1 MGGGVMVESDQAKR
15 FTRNTGLITAEQQDA
30 IARTTVGIA
39 GCGGDGGQVAEALAR
54 NGYSRFL
61 LADPEDF
68 ELENLNRQCAAE
80 EGICRNKA
88 ETIAARL
95 RRINPATKVT
105 VYAHGVQPDNVE
117 DFVAQSDIIIDE
129 SDYTV
134 PLVGIGIARAARAAN
149 KVVVM
154 GLNVGYGGVVTSFV
168 PGDQSLERRL
178 GFSETETLEAI
189 QERLTQMDLPL
200 WRWIPALPTY
210 LDLGVFAKVVA
221 GELEAP
227 SVVQGVLQCATMT
240 SAEVHRHVTGV
251 GRPHV
256 SPCYQWI
263 DAYQGVHRR
272 IRRGGWL
279 SFHLSL
285 LRLLVS
291 LKLGWRAN
299 R

>member
-1 MGGGVMVESDQAKR
+1 MDAVSDQASR

-54 NGYSRFL
+54 NGYIYFL
-61 LADPEDF
+61 LADPENF
-68 ELENLNRQCAAE
+68 EVENLNRQCAAE
-80 EGICRNKA
+80 EGIGRGKA
-88 ETIAARL
+88 ETMAARL
-95 RRINPATKVT
+95 QRINPAIT
-105 VYAHGVQPDNVE
+105 VSVFAKGVQPSNVD
-117 DFVAQSDIIIDE
+117 DFAARSDIIVDE

-168 PGDQSLERRL
+168 PGRQSLERRL
-178 GFSETETLEAI
+178 GFSESDTLELI
-189 QERLTQMDLPL
+189 QERLAETELPF

-210 LDLGVFAKVVA
+210 LDLDVFAKVVA

-227 SVVQGVLQCATMT
+227 SVVQGVLQCAAMT
-240 SAEVHRHVTGV
+240 STEVHRHVTGT

-256 SPCYQWI
+256 APCYQWI

-272 IRRGGWL
+272 IRHGGKL
-279 SFHLSL
+279 SFQLSL

-291 LKLGWRAN
+291 QKLGHAPN
-299 R
+299 G